1 LINPVGDTMARNQLR
16 QTGTPALGTALS
28 TRQGSGPLIERRTRS
43 PVRPVPDQ
51 ILVLFLALA
60 PFLDLARAALL
71 GAGRL
76 ARRARL
82 DALPRLR
89 QVAGPDDASGQ
100 IVRLRGRVEV
110 PGTSGFE
117 TPGGTEPAIFVRSIY
132 LVRSA
137 FRRGL
142 STYAD
147 ETRGLDFSI
156 RLASG
161 ESVQLTAR
169 DVRLHD
175 APRRVPQP
183 NLAELH
189 RRGGQYKRSW
199 FLGLPPFVREMAI
212 RIGDTVEAA
221 GMLVREVGPHGE
233 GAMGRGTPLLIR
245 LVPPPGSPH
254 LWMRRTSSE

>member
-1 LINPVGDTMARNQLR
+1 M
-16 QTGTPALGTALS
+16 
-28 TRQGSGPLIERRTRS
+28 
-43 PVRPVPDQ
+43 
-51 ILVLFLALA
+51 LA

-82 DALPRLR
+82 ESLPRLD
-89 QVAGPDDASGQ
+89 QVAGPEEDPSQ
-100 IVRLRGRVEV
+100 MVRLRGRVEV
-110 PGTSGFE
+110 LGTPGFE

-132 LVRSA
+132 LVRSV
-137 FRRGL
+137 FRRRP

-161 ESVQLTAR
+161 EIVQLAAR

-175 APRRVPQP
+175 APRRVARP
-183 NLAELH
+183 NLAELG
-189 RRGGQYKRSW
+189 RRGGQCERTW
-199 FLGLPPFVREMAI
+199 FLGRPPFVREIAI

-221 GMLVREVGPHGE
+221 GMLVREVGRQGE
-233 GAMGRGTPLLIR
+233 GPMGRGTPLLTR

-254 LWMRRTSSE
+254 LWLRRTSDE